1 MILGG
6 FYTSVERFANNLL
19 YRGYDDNGKKI
30 SHRIKY
36 KPTMYLKSK
45 KQNTTWKSL
54 DGVPVDPMQFSSMSE
69 LREFQ
74 KTYRDVPDFK
84 LYGNERHI

>member
-19 YRGYDDNGKKI
+19 YRGYDDDGKKV

-45 KQNTTWKSL
+45 KQNTTWKSII
-54 DGVPVDPMQFSSMSE
+54 GVCIPIFIMETLWD
-69 LREFQ
+69 L
-74 KTYRDVPDFK
+74 
-84 LYGNERHI
+84 